1 MTAVSSRP
9 ISETPMKIFLS
20 HSMSDRPLARNIAQ
34 GLVDLGFV
42 VWFDEWDL
50 QPGENWAKAVGKA
63 LESADAM
70 VVLVTPDSMQTWQRE
85 EIQYALTTPRFEGRL
100 IPVIVKSTPDIPW
113 ILETLNVV
121 RPGRTAA
128 DTAQRIAD
136 ALQPAAVG

>member
-1 MTAVSSRP
+1 
-9 ISETPMKIFLS
+9 MKIFLS

-100 IPVIVKSTPDIPW
+100 IPVIVK
-113 ILETLNVV
+113 
-121 RPGRTAA
+121 
-128 DTAQRIAD
+128 
-136 ALQPAAVG
+136 

>member
-1 MTAVSSRP
+1 
-9 ISETPMKIFLS
+9 MKIFLS

-121 RPGRTAA
+121 RPGRSAA
-128 DTAQRIAD
+128 DTARRIAD
-136 ALQPAAVG
+136 ALQPVAVG

>member
-1 MTAVSSRP
+1 
-9 ISETPMKIFLS
+9 MKNFLS

-121 RPGRTAA
+121 RPGRTGA
-128 DTAQRIAD
+128 DTARRIAD

>member
-1 MTAVSSRP
+1 
-9 ISETPMKIFLS
+9 MKIFLS

-121 RPGRTAA
+121 RPGRTGA
-128 DTAQRIAD
+128 DTARRIAD

>member
-1 MTAVSSRP
+1 
-9 ISETPMKIFLS
+9 MKIFLS